1 MIGSRPQSPA
11 NDGTVMQ
18 GRAVQPGEA
27 LPTVARKEG
36 EVIAVGSQN
45 RKYRLVAGPP
55 GPVGPWGKRVGLS
68 LSLSLSLRLSL
79 YFLSSL
85 FGTAEQI
92 SFVTVHE

>member
-1 MIGSRPQSPA
+1 MIGSRPQTPA
-11 NDGTVMQ
+11 NDVRG
-18 GRAVQPGEA
+18 PGEA
-27 LPTVARKEG
+27 LATVARKEG
-36 EVIAVGSQN
+36 EVIVVGSQE

-68 LSLSLSLRLSL
+68 LSLSLSLCHSL
-79 YFLSSL
+79 FLFPS